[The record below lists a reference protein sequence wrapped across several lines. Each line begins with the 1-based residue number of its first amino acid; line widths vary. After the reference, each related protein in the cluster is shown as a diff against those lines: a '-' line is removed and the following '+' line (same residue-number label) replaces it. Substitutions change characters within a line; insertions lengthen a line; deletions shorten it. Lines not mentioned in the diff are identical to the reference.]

1 MSPEIVNEQTI
12 YYRIFIVTYLM
23 QHVNS
28 LKLES
33 LERHSTPDIT
43 DQLLC
48 PSNLLRFGYTNL
60 ERFKRHRLKSVSSE
74 YYALGF
80 VAASSLL

>member
-1 MSPEIVNEQTI
+1 MNDKSILSCTAR
-12 YYRIFIVTYLM
+12 Y
-23 QHVNS
+23 VNS

-33 LERHSTPDIT
+33 LESHSTLDIT

-48 PSNLLRFGYTNL
+48 LSNLIMFGYTNL
-60 ERFKRHRLKSVSSE
+60 ERFKRHRFNSVSSDD
-74 YYALGF
+74 YALGF